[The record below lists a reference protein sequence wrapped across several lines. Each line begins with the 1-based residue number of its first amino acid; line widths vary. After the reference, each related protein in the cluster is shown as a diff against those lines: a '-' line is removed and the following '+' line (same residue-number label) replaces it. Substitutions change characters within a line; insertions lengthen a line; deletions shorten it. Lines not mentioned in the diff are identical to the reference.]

1 MAKNKENTESY
12 SEKDGNVSQ
21 NLLTGEE
28 IIAAA
33 RAEADR
39 IIAEAEER
47 LAAETEKRINKLL
60 NKQSALSP
68 EVPYENRPEVMAE
81 IARGN
86 EKVETTL
93 FFDGEQYKDDVY
105 VSCGA
110 ENCLI
115 KRGVKVMVKRK
126 FKNILE
132 QSKSQDLLTRDLIDS
147 LDGNYIKYN

>member
-12 SEKDGNVSQ
+12 SEKDENVSQ

-28 IIAAA
+28 IIANA
-33 RAEADR
+33 RSEAER
-39 IIAEAEER
+39 IVAEAEE
-47 LAAETEKRINKLL
+47 RINKLL
-60 NKQSALSP
+60 NNTASSP
-68 EVPYENRPEVMAE
+68 EVPYEKRPEVMAE

-86 EKVETTL
+86 EKVETYL
-93 FFDGEQYKDDVY
+93 FRDGEKYKDDVY

-126 FKNILE
+126 FRNILD
-132 QSKSQDLLTRDLIDS
+132 QSKIQDLRTDDLINS